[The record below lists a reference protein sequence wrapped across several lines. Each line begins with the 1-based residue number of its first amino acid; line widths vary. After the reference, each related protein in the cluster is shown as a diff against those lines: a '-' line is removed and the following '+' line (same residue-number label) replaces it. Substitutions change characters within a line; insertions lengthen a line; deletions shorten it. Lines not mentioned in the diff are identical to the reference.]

1 MLAIMLAM
9 RGERGVEDWQEGRVW
24 EGKTLTTFTTD

>member
-1 MLAIMLAM
+1 MLAIMLDI
-9 RGERGVEDWQEGRVW
+9 RGKRGVEDWQEGRVW